1 MPNGHRGSS
10 GSSPLHSSDSE
21 DRTILKIRKK
31 TLRRRVWRRWR
42 HFARRK
48 ALRAADI
55 GDVHVAAPASTMAN
69 QVSGKRKSCGDQHP
83 AASDPLSTR
92 RRQGSIHVGGGQP
105 YSLASLDDCDARTLQ
120 IVMMYCASS
129 PSAQMNQIGVSN
141 RRYNIAW
148 RRMHRGVLRE
158 WIENMQCHLGPHILI
173 SDLEDILCLK

>member
-55 GDVHVAAPASTMAN
+55 GDVHVAAPTEHVVIDEAEVPGGPCRLLQPVKVLAN
-69 QVSGKRKSCGDQHP
+69 GH
-83 AASDPLSTR
+83 
-92 RRQGSIHVGGGQP
+92 
-105 YSLASLDDCDARTLQ
+105 
-120 IVMMYCASS
+120 
-129 PSAQMNQIGVSN
+129 
-141 RRYNIAW
+141 
-148 RRMHRGVLRE
+148 
-158 WIENMQCHLGPHILI
+158 
-173 SDLEDILCLK
+173 